1 MSSQR
6 FGPLNGLTK
15 FGLLALALAGIVR
28 FLIARNT
35 AWPES
40 VTDPVN
46 GFLYG
51 VAIGAMLLGI
61 WRQSRGRSSD
71 CA

>member
-1 MSSQR
+1 MSSHR
-6 FGPLNGLTK
+6 FRRLSRLTT
-15 FGLLALALAGIVR
+15 FGLAVLALAGIVR
-28 FLIARNT
+28 FLTERKT
-35 AWPES
+35 TLPES

-61 WRQSRGRSSD
+61 WRQSRNVSSD

>member
-1 MSSQR
+1 VSSHR
-6 FGPLNGLTK
+6 FRPLSGLTK
-15 FGLLALALAGIVR
+15 IGLLALVLGGIVR
-28 FLIARNT
+28 LLMERNT
-35 AWPES
+35 TLPES

-51 VAIGAMLLGI
+51 VAIAAMLLGI
-61 WRQSRGRSSD
+61 WRQSRATSGD

>member
-1 MSSQR
+1 VSSHR
-6 FGPLNGLTK
+6 FRPLSRLTT
-15 FGLLALALAGIVR
+15 FGLIALALAGIVR
-28 FLIARNT
+28 FLTERHT

-61 WRQSRGRSSD
+61 WRQSRGMSSD